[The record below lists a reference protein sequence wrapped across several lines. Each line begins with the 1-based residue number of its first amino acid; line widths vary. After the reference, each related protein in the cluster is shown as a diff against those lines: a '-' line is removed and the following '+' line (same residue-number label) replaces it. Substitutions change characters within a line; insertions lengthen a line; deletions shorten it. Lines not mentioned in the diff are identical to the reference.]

1 MCPRRRARQSA
12 EAALTAA
19 PQVEAFL
26 LEQAPPAPEEAAE
39 EEEEEEDVGCV
50 VRAASDNRCGNA
62 SALRREA
69 WRLTA

>member
-1 MCPRRRARQSA
+1 MCPRHRARQSA

-39 EEEEEEDVGCV
+39 EEEEEEDAGCA
-50 VRAASDNRCGNA
+50 VRAARDSRGNA